1 MPHPTARTTART
13 AARTAAA
20 GALTAVVLGLAPLA
34 HAAPAPAAPLA
45 PPADSVTAAHRAAE
59 APATLET
66 LARFFAGDGAR
77 GAGRGTAARQD
88 AQPRI
93 DGATVPVYTLSP
105 DFVAGKEGAPLARLE
120 FLASAAVS
128 ADGRKASVWTVPAD
142 LTAKDMNWKS
152 GSWKVVNIAT
162 GDDETRYAAEGARRL
177 AGGTVFREPQID
189 AWYVQ
194 RGDRVLPLDP
204 DAEHAIG
211 ARGTTVHAYRARVHR
226 AYGDQLPGSAY
237 DRRGLAGG
245 GQAAAPGAAGPAT
258 AAAQQDQ
265 GSPAPA
271 VLAGGAGAA
280 AALGLAALAARGRLR
295 RR

>member
-1 MPHPTARTTART
+1 MQHPTART

-34 HAAPAPAAPLA
+34 HAAQAPAAPLA

-59 APATLET
+59 APASLET
-66 LARFFAGDGAR
+66 LARFFAGAPGA
-77 GAGRGTAARQD
+77 AARQD
-88 AQPRI
+88 AHPRI

-105 DFVAGKEGAPLARLE
+105 DFVAGKDGAPLARLE
-120 FLASAAVS
+120 FLASTAVS

-142 LTAKDMNWKS
+142 PAAKGAGWKS

-194 RGDRVLPLDP
+194 RGDRVLPLDA

-211 ARGTTVHAYRARVHR
+211 ARGTTVDAYRDRVHR

-245 GQAAAPGAAGPAT
+245 GQAAAGPAA
-258 AAAQQDQ
+258 AAAQQDE

-271 VLAGGAGAA
+271 ALAGGAAAA